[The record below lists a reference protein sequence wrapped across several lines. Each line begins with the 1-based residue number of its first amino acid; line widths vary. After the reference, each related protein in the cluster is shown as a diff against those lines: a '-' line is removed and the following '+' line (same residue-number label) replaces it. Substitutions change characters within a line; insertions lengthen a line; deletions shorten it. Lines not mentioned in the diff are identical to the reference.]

1 MLAVTGLATGIAIAG
16 AGQAQAGTLALTVFP
31 QERSQWCW
39 AASSQAVIHYL
50 TGQSDGQCELVKV
63 GNQSD
68 DCADVPG
75 SFSQQLGN
83 IYAHYGI
90 NGGELLYAMP
100 TMTEIRQDID
110 RSKPLQIR
118 YGYHSSDLTQGHI
131 VTISGYSGTDTVY
144 WADPGSGTIKSGTHA
159 YLSNNA
165 TWQTTHGRHLM
176 G

>member
-1 MLAVTGLATGIAIAG
+1 MLAAVGLASGIAIAG
-16 AGQAQAGTLALTVFP
+16 ASQAMAGTLPLTAFP

-39 AASSQAVIHYL
+39 AASTQTVIHYV
-50 TGQSDGQCELVKV
+50 TGSADSQCELVKV

-68 DCADVPG
+68 DCVDEPG

-90 NGGELLYAMP
+90 NGGELLYTMP
-100 TMTEIRQDID
+100 TMTEIQNDID
-110 RSKPLQIR
+110 RRKPLQIR
-118 YGYHSSDLTQGHI
+118 YGYHSADLSAGHI
-131 VTISGYSGTDTVY
+131 VTISGYGGKDTVY
-144 WADPGSGTIKSGTHA
+144 WADPGSGTVKSGTHA